1 MKMTVDMR
9 EFLYC
14 PSCNKMYSDPFF
26 NKSEMPKHYFE
37 WLSYSWDQMVRGNGC
52 MTKFCDRR
60 EGFTRLVLTPDKGLT
75 EAPKS
80 TGEVE

>member
-1 MKMTVDMR
+1 MKMTVDAR

-14 PSCNKMYSDPFF
+14 PSCNKMYSDPFLD
-26 NKSEMPKHYFE
+26 KSEMRKHYFE
-37 WLSYSWDQMVRGNGC
+37 WLSYSWDQMVKGNGC
-52 MTKFCDRR
+52 MTKFCHRR

-80 TGEVE
+80 IGEVE

>member
-1 MKMTVDMR
+1 
-9 EFLYC
+9 
-14 PSCNKMYSDPFF
+14 MYSDPFLD
-26 NKSEMPKHYFE
+26 KSEMRKHYFE
-37 WLSYSWDQMVRGNGC
+37 WLSYSWDQMVKGNGC
-52 MTKFCDRR
+52 MTKFCHRR